1 MYLFKLEYPH
11 NVQMWELDHQERL
24 STEEL
29 MSSSCGAGEDSWQS
43 LGLQR
48 GQTSQSWRKSTLNIH
63 WKDWCWSWS
72 SNTLA
77 VWCKES
83 TYWKKTLLLGKIEGK
98 RRRGWQRMRRLEGIT
113 DSTDGNL
120 SEFREIVKDTGTCC
134 AAVHRV
140 TKSWT
145 QLSNWTTCHCNQ
157 SADWGCTHLGL
168 EGLLQAH

>member
-29 MSSSCGAGEDSWQS
+29 MSSSCGAGEVSWQS

-63 WKDWCWSWS
+63 WKDWRWSWS

-98 RRRGWQRMRRLEGIT
+98 RRRGWQRMRRLDGIT
-113 DSTDGNL
+113 DSVDMSL
-120 SEFREIVKDTGTCC
+120 SKLQQIVKDRKAWCT
-134 AAVHRV
+134 AVQGV
-140 TKSWT
+140 TERQTWFSD
-145 QLSNWTTCHCNQ
+145 WTTRHPHEAHRTVLSSTC
-157 SADWGCTHLGL
+157 L
-168 EGLLQAH
+168 ECIVL